1 MWRCSGLARFS
12 SFPSSSS
19 SSSLWWP
26 YSLRF
31 AFGSTLGCVG
41 PAVVASSVIPLHFL
55 RRSTPRNEIK
65 METKTTARSNTRSE
79 RRRRRRIHPHHRR
92 RTNKKEQKNYLKKKR
107 FVRDRGTRFLRL
119 VIGSSSPHPHP
130 SGVVHL
136 NGSPL
141 ATPPPRSTNQ
151 KAPHHP
157 RPPPPSSSPFFFFL
171 FVSFLRFFFVS
182 PSSPRPFRRFYRVF
196 LSTSV
201 FPFTEFP
208 RTLADP
214 PVESYLVFL
223 PSFRGTRPSCCDL
236 KKTSFRRRP
245 SPPFLFFFFG
255 TFGTLVSRGDDD
267 LLFLFRL

>member
-1 MWRCSGLARFS
+1 M
-12 SFPSSSS
+12 
-19 SSSLWWP
+19 
-26 YSLRF
+26 
-31 AFGSTLGCVG
+31 
-41 PAVVASSVIPLHFL
+41 
-55 RRSTPRNEIK
+55 
-65 METKTTARSNTRSE
+65 
-79 RRRRRRIHPHHRR
+79 
-92 RTNKKEQKNYLKKKR
+92 
-107 FVRDRGTRFLRL
+107 RDRGTRFLRL
-119 VIGSSSPHPHP
+119 AIGSSSPHPHP

-214 PVESYLVFL
+214 PVESYLVFFTEFPRYAAEL
-223 PSFRGTRPSCCDL
+223 LRFKKKRVSVVVPLRHSFS
-236 KKTSFRRRP
+236 
-245 SPPFLFFFFG
+245 FFFG